1 MSANTTDNFDKV
13 DIVSSVTI
21 VSPEFNIG
29 DVVKH
34 RLYQFRGVI
43 VDIDPEFANSEEWYQ
58 SIPEESR
65 PRKDQPFYH
74 LLAENSETFYSAYV
88 SQQNLLPDS
97 ESGPIHHPDIDN
109 LFSGNDLQD
118 FLKIHR
124 MLMYHLSF

>member
-1 MSANTTDNFDKV
+1 MKTSPSDNFEKT
-13 DIVSSVTI
+13 DITPNVII
-21 VSPEFNIG
+21 VSPIFNIG

-58 SIPEESR
+58 SIPEDSR
-65 PRKDQPFYH
+65 PKKDQPFYH

-109 LFSGNDLQD
+109 LFSDVSNGRYI
-118 FLKIHR
+118 LKSSS
-124 MLMYHLSF
+124 LN

>member
-1 MSANTTDNFDKV
+1 MTTSPSDNFEKT
-13 DIVSSVTI
+13 DITPNVII
-21 VSPEFNIG
+21 VSPIFNIG

-58 SIPEESR
+58 SIPEDSR
-65 PRKDQPFYH
+65 PKKDQPFYH

-109 LFSGNDLQD
+109 LFSDVSNGRYI
-118 FLKIHR
+118 LKSSS
-124 MLMYHLSF
+124 LN

>member
-1 MSANTTDNFDKV
+1 MTTSPSDNFEKT
-13 DIVSSVTI
+13 DITPNVII
-21 VSPEFNIG
+21 VSPTFNIG

-58 SIPEESR
+58 SIPEDSR
-65 PRKDQPFYH
+65 PKKDQPFYH

-88 SQQNLLPDS
+88 SQRNLLPDS

-109 LFSGNDLQD
+109 LFSDVSNGRYI
-118 FLKIHR
+118 LKSSS
-124 MLMYHLSF
+124 LN

>member
-1 MSANTTDNFDKV
+1 MTTTPSDNFEKTGITPNV
-13 DIVSSVTI
+13 II
-21 VSPEFNIG
+21 VSPIFNIG

-58 SIPEESR
+58 SIPEDSR
-65 PRKDQPFYH
+65 PKKDQPFYH

-109 LFSGNDLQD
+109 LFSDVSNGRYI
-118 FLKIHR
+118 LKSSS
-124 MLMYHLSF
+124 LN

>member
-1 MSANTTDNFDKV
+1 MTTSTSDNFEKT
-13 DIVSSVTI
+13 DISNNVII
-21 VSPEFNIG
+21 VSPIFNIG

-58 SIPEESR
+58 SIPEDSR
-65 PRKDQPFYH
+65 PKKDQPFYH

-109 LFSGNDLQD
+109 LFSDVSNGRYI
-118 FLKIHR
+118 LKSSS
-124 MLMYHLSF
+124 LN